1 MVDIVN
7 ATGIIGQILGAG
19 TTNLF
24 GSIELTIITIVLF
37 LLVIAFM
44 FGIPLE
50 YLAVIILPLCLA
62 TAIYLTSFWVA
73 IFIIIIYVTMIIA
86 KNWLFR

>member
-7 ATGIIGQILGAG
+7 SSQAIGQIISAG
-19 TTNLF
+19 TNGIF
-24 GSIELTIITIVLF
+24 GSLELAIITIVIF
-37 LLVIAFM
+37 LLAMAFM

-50 YLAVIILPLCLA
+50 YLAIIILPLSMA

-73 IFIIIIYVTMIIA
+73 IFIIIIYVAMIIA